1 MVRVILNRESLI
13 EGDYIL
19 ATKSTDAPGMEVHLI
34 NGTADI
40 SITESTVGE
49 DKAIV
54 VQMLHATTADR

>member
-1 MVRVILNRESLI
+1 MFNRESVI

-19 ATKSTDAPGMEVHLI
+19 SNTNSTAPGMEILLT

-49 DKAIV
+49 DKAKV
-54 VQMLHATTADR
+54 VQMLHATTADW